1 MQLSGWGNFP
11 SVQADLLAP
20 TSTTELQSLLQNRAS
35 TGRIICRGGGRSYGD
50 SALNDRVLSSRY
62 LDHFLDLDTG
72 SGTVRCGSGVSLQQ
86 LIEVAIPHG
95 LFPTVL
101 PGTKQVSV
109 GGAIAADIH
118 GKNHHVDGSFCDH
131 VTTLT
136 LMQADGRLV
145 ECSPTENVELFHA
158 TCGGMGLTGI
168 IVDAT
173 IQLSKVSSVSI
184 TTRKYTASNIDH
196 CLELLDEYNQ
206 AKYVVAWLDCLARG
220 EDLGRSIVYVGKH
233 SEDGNLDLVRR
244 SRVSVPFTT
253 PGFLL
258 NKFSMSLFN
267 KAYFSLQRSKAE
279 TFKQN
284 YEQFFFPLDSIRN
297 WNRLYGGK
305 GFLQY
310 QFVIPTT
317 AREALKE
324 ILARVSESGQGS
336 FLSVLKRFGPANRNL
351 LSFPDEGYTLTLDFR
366 WRESLFDLLDEL
378 DELVL
383 ANGGRH
389 YLAKDARLGEV
400 GFKAGYPRWEEF
412 VKIKEQ
418 VDPDGRFA
426 SLQSN
431 RLGLTRPVSAVGQE
445 ASS

>member
-20 TSTTELQSLLQNRAS
+20 TGTTELQSFLQSRDLA
-35 TGRIICRGGGRSYGD
+35 GKIICRGGGRSYGD

-62 LDHFLDLDTG
+62 LDHFLELD
-72 SGTVRCGSGVSLQQ
+72 SEKGTVRCGSGVSLQQ
-86 LIEVAIPHG
+86 LLEVVIPHG

-131 VTTLT
+131 VTALT
-136 LMQADGRLV
+136 LMQADGRVV
-145 ECSPTENVELFHA
+145 ECSPTENPELFHA

-173 IQLSKVSSVSI
+173 ILLSRVSSVSI
-184 TTRKYTASNIDH
+184 TTRKYTASNLDH
-196 CLELLDEYNQ
+196 CLELLDQHNE
-206 AKYVVAWLDCLARG
+206 AKYVVAWLDCLAQD
-220 EDLGRSIVYVGKH
+220 EDLGRSIVHVGEH
-233 SEDGNLDLVRR
+233 NDDGNLDLVRR
-244 SRVSVPFTT
+244 FKASMPFNT

-258 NKFSMSLFN
+258 NKFSMTMFN
-267 KAYFSLQRSKAE
+267 KAYFNLEKRKAE
-279 TFKQN
+279 TFTQS
-284 YEQFFFPLDSIRN
+284 YEQFFFPLDSIGN
-297 WNRLYGGK
+297 WNRLYGSK

-310 QFVIPTT
+310 QFVVPTN
-317 AREALKE
+317 AKEALKE
-324 ILARVSESGQGS
+324 ILVRVSESGQGS
-336 FLSVLKRFGPANRNL
+336 FLSVLKRFGPANKNL

-366 WRESLFDLLDEL
+366 WRESLFGLLDEL
-378 DELVL
+378 DDLVL
-383 ANGGRH
+383 ASGGRH
-389 YLAKDARLGEV
+389 YLAKDARLSETA
-400 GFKAGYPRWEEF
+400 FKAGYPRWEEF

-418 VDPDGRFA
+418 VDPGGRFA

-431 RLGLTRPVSAVGQE
+431 RLGLTRPISAAVQE
-445 ASS
+445 TGN